1 VLFVFYVWTIF
12 ILQKKMNLNK
22 NFFAL
27 DEFIN
32 KALYNPKD
40 GYYMKSNPFGHRGDF
55 ITSPNISILF
65 SEMLSIWTVSFWQ
78 NLKFPKKI
86 NLIELGSGNGQ
97 MIYDMINSFKNFPK
111 FYKSCKFIILE
122 KSPYLK
128 KIQKKKLKKFKV
140 KWIKNLDEI
149 KEGNNIFIA
158 NEFFDALPIKQFF
171 KIKNKWIERYV
182 KLDKKNNKSFIN
194 VDFDIKK
201 IEKNIGFKISNNQKI
216 IEYSPTALEFLKNIS
231 KKINKKKGALLI
243 IDYGY
248 LEDSMK
254 DTLMTIRKH
263 EVSDILKENKN
274 SDITYKLN
282 FKLLKKITKIL
293 KLKCQGITTQRNFL
307 MNLGIQQRAEIIS
320 RNLPFSKKADVY
332 YRLKRLI
339 DKNEMGDLFKV
350 MLITNKKTNYKTG
363 F

>member
-1 VLFVFYVWTIF
+1 
-12 ILQKKMNLNK
+12 MSLNK
-22 NFFAL
+22 KICSL

-32 KALYNPKD
+32 QALYNPKN
-40 GYYMKSNPFGHRGDF
+40 GFYMKNNPFGDKGDF

-65 SEMLSIWTVSFWQ
+65 SEMLSVWTVSFWQ
-78 NLKFPKKI
+78 NLKCPKKI

-140 KWIKNLDEI
+140 KWIKNLNQI
-149 KEGNNIFIA
+149 QKGNNIFIA

-171 KIKNKWIERYV
+171 KINNKWIERFV
-182 KLDKKNNKSFIN
+182 KLDKNNNKSFIN
-194 VDFDIKK
+194 MDSDIKK
-201 IEKNIGFKISNNQKI
+201 IEKKIGFKISNNQKI
-216 IEYSPTALEFLKNIS
+216 IEYSPIALKYLKKIS
-231 KKINKKKGALLI
+231 KKINDKKGALLI

-254 DTLMTIRKH
+254 DTLMAIKKH
-263 EVSDILKENKN
+263 RISELFKEFGN

-282 FKLLKKITKIL
+282 FKLLKKITNIL

-320 RNLPFSKKADVY
+320 RNLPFSKKADIY

-339 DKNEMGDLFKV
+339 DKNQMGDLFKV
-350 MLITNKKTNYKTG
+350 MLITNKKINFKTG

>member
-1 VLFVFYVWTIF
+1 MSL
-12 ILQKKMNLNK
+12 KK

-27 DEFIN
+27 DKFIN
-32 KALYNPKD
+32 QALYNPKN
-40 GYYMKSNPFGHRGDF
+40 GYYMKNNPFGDKGDF

-65 SEMLSIWTVSFWQ
+65 SEMLSVWTILLWQ
-78 NLKFPKKI
+78 NLKCPKKI

-111 FYKSCKFIILE
+111 FFKSCKFIILE

-140 KWIKNLDEI
+140 KWINNLNELKKD
-149 KEGNNIFIA
+149 NNIFIA

-171 KIKNKWIERYV
+171 KIKKKWVERFI

-194 VDFDIKK
+194 IDSDIKK
-201 IEKNIGFKISNNQKI
+201 IEKKIGFKISNNQKI
-216 IEYSPTALEFLKNIS
+216 IEYSPMVLKYLKNIS
-231 KKINKKKGALLI
+231 KKINNKKGALLI

-254 DTLMTIRKH
+254 DTLMAIRKH
-263 EVSDILKENKN
+263 KVTDLFKEFGN
-274 SDITYKLN
+274 SDITYRLN
-282 FKLLKKITKIL
+282 FKLLKKIANIL

-307 MNLGIQQRAEIIS
+307 INLGIQQRAEIIS
-320 RNLPFSKKADVY
+320 RNLPFSKKADIY

-339 DKNEMGDLFKV
+339 DKKQMGDLFKV
-350 MLITNKKTNYKTG
+350 MLITNKKINFKTG

>member
-1 VLFVFYVWTIF
+1 MSL
-12 ILQKKMNLNK
+12 KK

-32 KALYNPKD
+32 QALYNPKN
-40 GYYMKSNPFGHRGDF
+40 GFYMKNNPFGDKGDF
-55 ITSPNISILF
+55 ITAPNISILF
-65 SEMLSIWTVSFWQ
+65 SEMLSVWTVSFWQ
-78 NLKFPKKI
+78 NLKCPKKI

-122 KSPYLK
+122 KSPHLK
-128 KIQKKKLKKFKV
+128 KVQKKKLKKFKV
-140 KWIKNLDEI
+140 KWIKNLNEI
-149 KEGNNIFIA
+149 QKGNNIFIA

-171 KIKNKWIERYV
+171 KINNKWVERFV
-182 KLDKKNNKSFIN
+182 KLDKNNNKSFIN
-194 VDFDIKK
+194 IDSDIKNV
-201 IEKNIGFKISNNQKI
+201 EKKIGFKISNNQKI
-216 IEYSPTALEFLKNIS
+216 IEYSPMAFEYLKNIS
-231 KKINKKKGALLI
+231 KKINNKKGALLI

-254 DTLMTIRKH
+254 DTLIAIRKH
-263 EVSDILKENKN
+263 RISELFKEFGN

-282 FKLLKKITKIL
+282 FKLLKKITNIL

-320 RNLPFSKKADVY
+320 RNLPFSKKADIY

-339 DKNEMGDLFKV
+339 DKNQMGDLFKV
-350 MLITNKKTNYKTG
+350 MLITNKKINFKTG

>member
-1 VLFVFYVWTIF
+1 
-12 ILQKKMNLNK
+12 MSLNK
-22 NFFAL
+22 KIFAL

-32 KALYNPKD
+32 QALYDPKD
-40 GYYMKSNPFGHRGDF
+40 GYYMKSNPFGEKGDY
-55 ITSPNISILF
+55 ITSSNVSILF
-65 SEMLSIWTVSFWQ
+65 SEMLSVWTILFWK
-78 NLKFPKKI
+78 NLKCPKEI

-97 MIYDMINSFKNFPK
+97 MIYDMINTFKNFPK

-128 KIQKKKLKKFKV
+128 KIQKKKLKKFNV
-140 KWIKNLDEI
+140 KWIKSLNEI

-171 KIKNKWIERYV
+171 KIKNKWVERYV
-182 KLDKKNNKSFIN
+182 KLDKNNNKSFIN
-194 VDFDIKK
+194 VESDIKK

-216 IEYSPTALEFLKNIS
+216 IEYSPIALKFLKNIS
-231 KKINKKKGALLI
+231 KKINNKKGALLI

-248 LEDSMK
+248 LEGSMK
-254 DTLMTIRKH
+254 NTLMAIRKH
-263 EVSDILKENKN
+263 RVSDILSENEN

-293 KLKCQGITTQRNFL
+293 KLKCQGLTTQRNFL

-332 YRLKRLI
+332 YRLKRLV
-339 DKNEMGDLFKV
+339 DKNQMGDLFKV
-350 MLITNKKTNYKTG
+350 MLITNKKINCKTG

>member
-1 VLFVFYVWTIF
+1 
-12 ILQKKMNLNK
+12 
-22 NFFAL
+22 
-27 DEFIN
+27 
-32 KALYNPKD
+32 
-40 GYYMKSNPFGHRGDF
+40 
-55 ITSPNISILF
+55 
-65 SEMLSIWTVSFWQ
+65 
-78 NLKFPKKI
+78 
-86 NLIELGSGNGQ
+86 
-97 MIYDMINSFKNFPK
+97 
-111 FYKSCKFIILE
+111 
-122 KSPYLK
+122 
-128 KIQKKKLKKFKV
+128 
-140 KWIKNLDEI
+140 
-149 KEGNNIFIA
+149 
-158 NEFFDALPIKQFF
+158 
-171 KIKNKWIERYV
+171 
-182 KLDKKNNKSFIN
+182 
-194 VDFDIKK
+194 
-201 IEKNIGFKISNNQKI
+201 
-216 IEYSPTALEFLKNIS
+216 
-231 KKINKKKGALLI
+231 
-243 IDYGY
+243 
-248 LEDSMK
+248 MK